1 MPQAVQSSVQPVL
14 TRTTVEKENKP
25 KRLQQAK
32 MTLHLWDYS
41 LDLPAD
47 HSSAPWS
54 QIHDVPKVPYMFW
67 ILTRQR
73 AQVGTNTSADHHQTA
88 ESVCKDL
95 ASSAT
100 ASCLQQRTRTTAGER
115 QNPPDHEEYLCKQAL
130 YSDEVALNNLFPGNG
145 DQGPEA
151 WAEEFYCCG
160 LGSAAGFLMKWRA
173 SNHLHICWD
182 TTALHWQAKFLP
194 CIGDNFFIQM
204 VRLLASSNAA

>member
-1 MPQAVQSSVQPVL
+1 MEPDPWCPQGALHVL
-14 TRTTVEKENKP
+14 NSYQTKGPSRNKYFCRP
-25 KRLQQAK
+25 SPDCR
-32 MTLHLWDYS
+32 
-41 LDLPAD
+41 
-47 HSSAPWS
+47 
-54 QIHDVPKVPYMFW
+54 
-67 ILTRQR
+67 
-73 AQVGTNTSADHHQTA
+73 VGVAS
-88 ESVCKDL
+88 KDL

-160 LGSAAGFLMKWRA
+160 LGSASGFLMKWRA

-194 CIGDNFFIQM
+194 CIGYNFFIQM
-204 VRLLASSNAA
+204 VQLLASSNAA